1 MSIWP
6 SPEVLLYYNAVK
18 NIVYRRS
25 NRVYCNQNST
35 NFKANYFS
43 PIHDFCFSKI
53 NPEPLKYL

>member
-18 NIVYRRS
+18 NIVYRRP

-43 PIHDFCFSKI
+43 PHDDFCFSKI

>member
-6 SPEVLLYYNAVK
+6 SPKVLLYYNAIK

-25 NRVYCNQNST
+25 NCVYYNQNST

-43 PIHDFCFSKI
+43 PNDDFCFAKI
-53 NPEPLKYL
+53 NPEPLKYF

>member
-6 SPEVLLYYNAVK
+6 SPEVLSYYNAIK

-43 PIHDFCFSKI
+43 PSDDFCFSKI

>member
-6 SPEVLLYYNAVK
+6 SPEVLLYYNFIK

-25 NRVYCNQNST
+25 NGVYYNQNST

-43 PIHDFCFSKI
+43 PNDDFCFSKG
-53 NPEPLKYL
+53 PEPLKY

>member
-6 SPEVLLYYNAVK
+6 SPEVLLYYNAIK

-43 PIHDFCFSKI
+43 PSDDFCFSKI
-53 NPEPLKYL
+53 NPQPLKYL